1 VKDSAGYVQ
10 TKSKALY
17 TPTDGTFKPPNQE
30 GGSAEVKTDDGG
42 YLEVTQ
48 PTGWE
53 TDPPPDAAAANNPW
67 LTLRPPGGTINLS
80 QPTTSGEKYA
90 FLELELYNATQNNRG
105 GDLYI
110 QMEDAGRRT
119 V

>member
-1 VKDSAGYVQ
+1 
-10 TKSKALY
+10 KSKALY

-53 TDPPPDAAAANNPW
+53 TDPPPDANAPNPNNPS
-67 LTLRPPGGTINLS
+67 LTLHPPDGAPSINLS
-80 QPTTSGEKYA
+80 QSTTSGEKYA

-105 GDLYI
+105 
-110 QMEDAGRRT
+110 
-119 V
+119 